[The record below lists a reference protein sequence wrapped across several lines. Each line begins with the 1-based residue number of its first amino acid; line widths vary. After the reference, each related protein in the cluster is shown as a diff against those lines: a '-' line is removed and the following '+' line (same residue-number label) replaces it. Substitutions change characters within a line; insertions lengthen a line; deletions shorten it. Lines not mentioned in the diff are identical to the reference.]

1 MSITYGR
8 RALSPSAEGNMTEEN
23 QEIAEQEVVP
33 QESQEHIE
41 APKEEAKQEAPTK
54 AVDHNWQEANRVLKM
69 QQQKIQELEAMIK
82 APPAIEEK
90 DEFADLDPN
99 DYLTVDRARKMAE
112 KFAEKKAE
120 SAAKKIVGEYAQ
132 QQNLQV
138 NELHMRSKH
147 DDYDYVIENY
157 AIPQINNNPALALKI
172 SQSKNP
178 AETAYKIG
186 KLSDDYEMSVAKQ
199 ATSPRAE
206 KILKNS
212 QRPVS
217 GNAVGSPLKTQAD
230 NFSKMSKQEIWAAS
244 EKYARGA

>member
-1 MSITYGR
+1 
-8 RALSPSAEGNMTEEN
+8 MTEEN
-23 QEIAEQEVVP
+23 KEVAEQEVVP
-33 QESQEHIE
+33 QEAQEQVE
-41 APKEEAKQEAPTK
+41 KPQEEAKETAPAK
-54 AVDHNWQEANRVLKM
+54 DVDRNWQEANRVLKM
-69 QQQKIQELEAMIK
+69 QQQKIQELESMVNEK
-82 APPAIEEK
+82 LKPAPVEEK

-112 KFAEKKAE
+112 KYAEKKAE

-132 QQNLQV
+132 QQNLQM

-147 DDYDYVIENY
+147 DDYDYVIEHY

-186 KLSDDYEMSVAKQ
+186 KLSDEYEDNMVKQ
-199 ATSPRAE
+199 AISPKAE

-230 NFSKMSKQEIWAAS
+230 NFSKMSKEDVWKQS
-244 EKYARGA
+244 QQYARGA